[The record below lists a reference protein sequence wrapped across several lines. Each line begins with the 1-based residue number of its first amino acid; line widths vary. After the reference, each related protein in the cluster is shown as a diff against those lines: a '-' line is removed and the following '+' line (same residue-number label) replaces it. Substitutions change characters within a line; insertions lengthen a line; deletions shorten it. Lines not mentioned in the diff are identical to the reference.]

1 MKTKKC
7 NNGELIRILNSIK
20 LCLQMRVNTA
30 DEEKNKNIKEQRW
43 SYVPGWDGI
52 GTGLLMAIKDIDDRI
67 RELKRK

>member
-1 MKTKKC
+1 
-7 NNGELIRILNSIK
+7 
-20 LCLQMRVNTA
+20 MRVNTA